1 MALQHDSFTPG
12 TLVSENLKLGFA
24 LQRLPAERL
33 DAQAREMAVRFF
45 IQNRV
50 DKNPPE
56 RADAHACRRL
66 IEFATLPNGKLRF
79 SLKQCPSEQQLVG
92 LFGRLEDK
100 RLAGKPL
107 TLKQHGTLLLPADSS
122 ENEEPDAT
130 DD

>member
-1 MALQHDSFTPG
+1 M
-12 TLVSENLKLGFA
+12 
-24 LQRLPAERL
+24 
-33 DAQAREMAVRFF
+33 RFF

-56 RADAHACRRL
+56 RADARACRRL

-107 TLKQHGTLLLPADSS
+107 SELLRIKMFYTVLSEKRIMHTIGKISFQLSSSMEHCSYLLTPARMKSPMRPMTRAVDSF
-122 ENEEPDAT
+122 
-130 DD
+130 